1 MNNENMTIEKV
12 FLKIYPELNLGDD
25 LFLKIILDRYPHT
38 RFYLNAGSEYKDI
51 FKNNSNLTV
60 FSSINKVSLYK
71 RGVNF
76 IIRKFWPSKYRDT
89 LVKTIK
95 KNNEAYFNN
104 TDAFVS
110 IGGSIFMQPKILP
123 YYYCIEY
130 YKLINLYYKQNPKFY
145 IGCNFGPFLD
155 NNFKEEYE
163 SIFKKATDVCFR
175 EDYSKKLF
183 NNLTNVRYKP
193 DVVFGL
199 NVNKSDKEK
208 KSVGFSIISAR
219 GAIDSEEYIHKY
231 AELISY
237 YQRKGYKIYLFSFC
251 KKEGDEET
259 INNILKLLDKKDNIN
274 SVFYRGNIESFL
286 KIYSSVEQVYCGRFH
301 SMILSMLYSQKI
313 YPVIYSDKMTNVLK
327 DISYKGDVVFMKDFH
342 LLDPKHLFETINS
355 NSYDIDNEAKEA
367 VKQFEILDKHLS

>member
-1 MNNENMTIEKV
+1 MINTFENKEEKV
-12 FLKIYPELNLGDD
+12 KKLIDIYKL
-25 LFLKIILDRYPHT
+25 
-38 RFYLNAGSEYKDI
+38 SEKEHYKVYEI
-51 FKNNSNLTV
+51 
-60 FSSINKVSLYK
+60 
-71 RGVNF
+71 
-76 IIRKFWPSKYRDT
+76 
-89 LVKTIK
+89 IK
-95 KNNEAYFNN
+95 KYYLRDIQKSEHPIAIIVG
-104 TDAFVS
+104 AQPGS
-110 IGGSIFMQPKILP
+110 GKGSLIG
-123 YYYCIEY
+123 
-130 YKLINLYYKQNPKFY
+130 
-145 IGCNFGPFLD
+145 
-155 NNFKEEYE
+155 
-163 SIFKKATDVCFR
+163 
-175 EDYSKKLF
+175 YSKKLF